1 MTDAPALSA
10 TQRAGADLGQH
21 GLPRYDW
28 REIARHNRKR
38 DCWIVIDDVV
48 YDVTAWVDRHPGG
61 DIICTMAGDDASAL
75 FHSSHFRDVSA
86 RLKQYRIGVVESPAA
101 TLAIDSPFL
110 RTLKSR
116 VHRYFRAHAI
126 DYRRTRLLRPQ
137 LAGSIALFLAA
148 WAAVYVFAL
157 YPFVVLMGVI
167 SCALVGGFAHEYCHS
182 TLIREGNRPNVKSV
196 GCSVIWALVCPF
208 MLEKHF
214 QYEHLSHH
222 KVPMDDAFDYE
233 IFALRRVLRLSP
245 QIPYRSI
252 FKYQQYYAP
261 LVYAFYISTQVIVGF
276 TSNFFDK
283 RNLSSDR
290 SFWPQIYVMPV
301 VTVVFHVALPIY
313 LVGVSWW
320 IICFVAYNMVWQF
333 FTYVVAAA
341 VHMTSERDT
350 RSDDWAYLVCSRSVN
365 VLCGNRMYDWLSGG
379 FNYQID
385 HHLLP
390 TIAREHLPRI
400 THIVRRTC
408 AEFGYPYKEY
418 ASLGEYLRD
427 HYRYLFRLGRE
438 GGKIEL
444 AGATGPALGA
454 PSD

>member
-1 MTDAPALSA
+1 MTDAPAVSA
-10 TQRAGADLGQH
+10 TRREDGGFAGH
-21 GLPRYDW
+21 GVPRYDW
-28 REIARHNRKR
+28 REIGRHNKKS
-38 DCWIVIDDVV
+38 DCWIVIDGVV
-48 YDVTAWVDRHPGG
+48 YDVTRWVDRHPGG

-75 FHSSHFRDVSA
+75 FHSSHFRDVTW
-86 RLKQYRIGVVESPAA
+86 RLTEYRIGVAASPAG
-101 TLAIDSPFL
+101 TLTIDGPFL

-116 VHRYFRAHAI
+116 VHRYFRAHAV
-126 DYRRTRLLRPQ
+126 DYRRVRLLRPQ
-137 LAGSIALFLAA
+137 LAGSIGLFLAA

-157 YPFVVLMGVI
+157 YPFIVVMGLI

-182 TLIREGNRPNVKSV
+182 TLIHEGNRPNSKSL
-196 GCSVIWALVCPF
+196 GCSAIWALVCPF

-222 KVPMDDAFDYE
+222 NVPMDDNYDYE
-233 IFALRRVLRLSP
+233 IFALRRVLRLAP
-245 QIPYRSI
+245 EIPWRPL

-276 TSNFFDK
+276 TSSFFDK
-283 RNLSSDR
+283 RHLSSDR
-290 SFWPQIYVMPV
+290 RFWPQIYVMPI
-301 VTVVFHVALPIY
+301 VTVVFHVAVPIY
-313 LVGVSWW
+313 LVGVYWW
-320 IICFVAYNMVWQF
+320 ALCFIAYNMVWQF

-341 VHMTSERDT
+341 VHMTGEQDCH
-350 RSDDWAYLVCSRSVN
+350 SDDWAYLVCARSVN
-365 VLCGNRMYDWLSGG
+365 VLCGNWMYDWLSGG

-400 THIVRRTC
+400 THIVRQTC

-418 ASLGEYLRD
+418 TSLEEYLRD

-438 GGKIEL
+438 SARTNL
-444 AGATGPALGA
+444 ADADRPALRARSG
-454 PSD
+454 